1 MAYHSLDFS
10 TGNDFIC
17 TECGEGFG
25 QYPKLINHMAN
36 HGPIG
41 PFSSISETAAN
52 GCDKPIEFAL
62 HENGTLTVVDRS
74 ALSNFSFLFGKPMSK
89 LLSNPA
95 HYQDSLPSGKMAE
108 RDHTQCRCER
118 CGQVFRNQ
126 RSLQQHQRYR
136 PLEQGFKCT
145 LCCKVFYDRESLRGH
160 LQNHAHERFYS
171 CGHCGKRF
179 LRQETLLLHQKEWHG
194 SLGSRSSSKFDEDR
208 ENGIDKSYPCKICG
222 LRFFWLSDLQSHLL
236 NHSHISKATDDPTQK
251 ENMQEQDES
260 SPKKNASHSPDDSAD
275 RSYRCG
281 LCGGHF
287 NCLSDLK
294 EHHLSDHPDE
304 DSSEPVPE
312 IRRQSVNYYGIMR
325 QMVSKHQTQ
334 RLDLL
339 RPRMRGR
346 PRGGASRGNPH
357 SKVFPCKQCHRV
369 FVHSSSL
376 SRHMRYHKGTLHT
389 CLYCG
394 RHFPQRC
401 DVTRHVAMYHSS
413 DIKLK
418 TDGEKLDHEDE
429 TATHESPKTQTSND
443 SDHEG
448 QDNEDQQSPK
458 PPDKEELPDTQE
470 ASLLKPRM
478 TYKCKDCG
486 RVFRLLSVYQR
497 HGRYHRINPSR
508 VLLSCPRCPCRFT
521 FRSALERHLENHD
534 KEGSE
539 KHGQEA
545 SPTAEINTEYVE
557 NEDDLSVE
565 RSESEADS
573 KESTSTDVLYE
584 CTECTETFTELQLFL
599 KHQSTHG

>member
-1 MAYHSLDFS
+1 MAYQSLEVL

-41 PFSSISETAAN
+41 PFSSTSETSTN
-52 GCDKPIEFAL
+52 GCDKLIEFAL
-62 HENGTLTVVDRS
+62 HENGTLTVVDRA

-89 LLSNPA
+89 LLSNQA
-95 HYQDSLPSGKMAE
+95 HCQDPLPSSKMAE
-108 RDHTQCRCER
+108 KDHTQCRCER
-118 CGQVFRNQ
+118 CGQVFRSQ
-126 RSLQQHQRYR
+126 KSLQQHQRYR

-160 LQNHAHERFYS
+160 LQKHAHERFYS

-179 LRQETLLLHQKEWHG
+179 LRQETLFLHQKEWHA
-194 SLGSRSSSKFDEDR
+194 SLGSKSLSKFDEDR

-222 LRFFWLSDLQSHLL
+222 LRFFWLSDLQSHLI
-236 NHSHISKATDDPTQK
+236 NHSHVSKANDDLTQK
-251 ENMQEQDES
+251 ENMQGQDDV
-260 SPKKNASHSPDDSAD
+260 SPKKNASHSPDDSND

-294 EHHLSDHPDE
+294 EHHLSEHPEE
-304 DSSEPVPE
+304 DSSEPAPE
-312 IRRQSVNYYGIMR
+312 IKRQSVNYYGIMR

-334 RLDLL
+334 RMDLL

-418 TDGEKLDHEDE
+418 ADVEKVDQEDE
-429 TATHESPKTQTSND
+429 SVTHESPKTQTSNE

-448 QDNEDQQSPK
+448 ENSEDQQSPK
-458 PPDKEELPDTQE
+458 PQDKEELQDTQE
-470 ASLLKPRM
+470 PSQIKPRM
-478 TYKCKDCG
+478 MYKCKDCC
-486 RVFRLLSVYQR
+486 RVFRLLSVFQR
-497 HGRYHRINPSR
+497 HVRNHRIHPPR
-508 VLLSCPRCPCRFT
+508 VLLFCPRCPCRFT

-539 KHGQEA
+539 KHGQEPS
-545 SPTAEINTEYVE
+545 SPAEANMEYVE

-565 RSESEADS
+565 RSESEPDS
-573 KESTSTDVLYE
+573 KESPSTDVLYE

-599 KHQSTHG
+599 KHQSTHS